1 MPPLLTLPVLRWL
14 PSPNFSSRNGAKVDL
29 IVCHDCE
36 GSYAGSISWF
46 GMAKSQ
52 VSAHIVLRDDGK
64 EATQMVAFGN
74 NAWHACAFNRRSIG
88 VEMAG
93 YSAKGFADPEW
104 TAAASIVA
112 WLLKKNGIPARWAQR
127 GVGAGFCS
135 HYDLG
140 AAGGG
145 HNDPTTDSRVWA
157 AFVGRVMG
165 AYALDMADTWPVAGN
180 VLPPAL
186 PLPPNP
192 TPDDRHDEQE
202 GSISWIQ
209 MRLNA
214 VGAARPV
221 LTVDGLEGIRT
232 ERAIAAFQGM
242 RGLYKDGIAGPDTIK
257 ALAA

>member
-1 MPPLLTLPVLRWL
+1 MTQLSLPVLRWS

-36 GSYAGSISWF
+36 GSYQGSISWF

-112 WLLKKNGIPARWAQR
+112 WLLKKNGIPARWAQK
-127 GVGAGFCS
+127 GIGAGFCS
-135 HYDLG
+135 HHDLG

-145 HNDPTTDSRVWA
+145 HDDPTTDPNVWA

-165 AYALDMADTWPVAGN
+165 AYMLDMPATWPVAGN
-180 VLPPAL
+180 TLPPI
-186 PLPPNP
+186 PSPPSFNP
-192 TPDDRHDEQE
+192 APDDRHDEQE
-202 GSISWIQ
+202 GSIAWLQ

-214 VGAARPV
+214 VGASRIP
-221 LTVDGLEGIRT
+221 LTIDGIEGPAT
-232 ERAIAAFQGM
+232 ERAIVAFQGM
-242 RGLYKDGIAGPDTIK
+242 KGLYKDGIAGPDTIK